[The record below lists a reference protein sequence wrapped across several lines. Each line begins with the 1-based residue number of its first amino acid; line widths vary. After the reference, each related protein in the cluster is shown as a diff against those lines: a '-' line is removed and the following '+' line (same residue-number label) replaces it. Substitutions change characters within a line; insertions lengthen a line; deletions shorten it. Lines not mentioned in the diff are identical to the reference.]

1 MKKVDSFFFTQ
12 PSCRFTFPI
21 ASNRNAHMLGDLIT
35 AGSDL
40 PHLLVD
46 VDVVIPF
53 ATLLTH
59 PSRDVLDND
68 K

>member
-1 MKKVDSFFFTQ
+1 
-12 PSCRFTFPI
+12 
-21 ASNRNAHMLGDLIT
+21 MLGDLIT

-40 PHLLVD
+40 PHLLIN